1 MNRCGAAGPW
11 GQLIRQNCEGE
22 GQESWG
28 DGAGAVADASCLWV
42 DYHAEAP
49 QEIYA
54 KDGAFYIALNEVK
67 AEIMFH

>member
-1 MNRCGAAGPW
+1 MR
-11 GQLIRQNCEGE
+11 EK

-42 DYHAEAP
+42 DCHAEAP
-49 QEIYA
+49 QEIHA